1 MEAGEETQRI
11 EEEQEREE
19 EMMETL
25 QRNHIGIMIPLIF
38 IEFFNKLVL
47 EKKLLKCIV

>member
-25 QRNHIGIMIPLIF
+25 QRNHIGIMIPLLF
-38 IEFFNKLVL
+38 FEFFNKLVL
-47 EKKLLKCIV
+47 KKQLFKYIV